1 MPSWQDSN
9 RHNMTS
15 IDAADNLQL
24 EKEFD
29 IPMTTNKITWMK
41 GSFFDGFSTAPSQ
54 SITPM
59 VAIEGTWGGENVIGY

>member
-1 MPSWQDSN
+1 LHDTEGTIHLYV
-9 RHNMTS
+9 RAY
-15 IDAADNLQL
+15 DAADNLQL